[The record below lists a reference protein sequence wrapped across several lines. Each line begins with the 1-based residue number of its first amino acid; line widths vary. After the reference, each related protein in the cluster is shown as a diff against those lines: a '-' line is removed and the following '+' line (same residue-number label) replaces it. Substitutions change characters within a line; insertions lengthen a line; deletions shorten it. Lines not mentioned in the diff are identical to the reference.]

1 MKEQE
6 IYVKINKIM
15 KKIKREINDYEKWE
29 WTNIG
34 FHDEFQGNNI
44 KEISKLS
51 RELKSLYN
59 KLLKG
64 ESEGDYFMEIKIN
77 KEIRDYTENIYFGL
91 NLRQFICAL
100 LGIAVSVGLYFILRG
115 HLGKETLSWVCM
127 LGAFPFVAIG
137 FLKYN
142 GMPAEK
148 VAMAFIKSKIL
159 MPYHLT
165 FKPTNFYYELI
176 KTKKEEKNSENT
188 KKKRKGK
195 D

>member
-1 MKEQE
+1 MKMKEQE

-64 ESEGDYFMEIKIN
+64 EYEGD
-77 KEIRDYTENIYFGL
+77 
-91 NLRQFICAL
+91 
-100 LGIAVSVGLYFILRG
+100 
-115 HLGKETLSWVCM
+115 
-127 LGAFPFVAIG
+127 
-137 FLKYN
+137 
-142 GMPAEK
+142 
-148 VAMAFIKSKIL
+148 
-159 MPYHLT
+159 
-165 FKPTNFYYELI
+165 
-176 KTKKEEKNSENT
+176 
-188 KKKRKGK
+188 
-195 D
+195 

>member
-1 MKEQE
+1 
-6 IYVKINKIM
+6 
-15 KKIKREINDYEKWE
+15 
-29 WTNIG
+29 
-34 FHDEFQGNNI
+34 
-44 KEISKLS
+44 
-51 RELKSLYN
+51 
-59 KLLKG
+59 
-64 ESEGDYFMEIKIN
+64 MEIKIN

-100 LGIAVSVGLYFILRG
+100 LGVAVSVGLYFLLRH

-127 LGAFPFVAIG
+127 LGAFPFIAIG
-137 FLKYN
+137 FLTYN

-148 VAMAFIKSKIL
+148 VAMAFIKTKIL

-176 KTKKEEKNSENT
+176 KTKKEDKKIENT

-195 D
+195 N